1 MEQPG
6 REAGLSRAASAQQGA
21 GHPGRALTRKP
32 RAWEVFHLSKIKSFL
47 HRLMTAGYDEQI
59 KTNFKVTP
67 GHNCQA
73 FIQET
78 LQTST

>member
-6 REAGLSRAASAQQGA
+6 IKAGLSRTGSAQQGA
-21 GHPGRALTRKP
+21 GEPERAFTQKP
-32 RAWEVFHLSKIKSFL
+32 RASEVLHLPKIKPFL

-59 KTNFKVTP
+59 KTNFKVTL

-78 LQTST
+78 L